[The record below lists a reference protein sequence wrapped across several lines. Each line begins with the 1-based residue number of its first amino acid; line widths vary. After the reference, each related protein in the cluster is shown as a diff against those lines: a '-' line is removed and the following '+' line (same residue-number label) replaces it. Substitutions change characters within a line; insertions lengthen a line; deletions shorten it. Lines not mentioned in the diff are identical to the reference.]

1 MLCCLTSGNKG
12 DVAPVSQETI
22 QKTIEGEKTQNTN
35 THYMCGGGCIRRRQM
50 WSKCLTLLVTK
61 ALLVYSWEQE
71 VTSSI
76 LHCDFV
82 VTITDDACVQRGWGD
97 YYEGWYQ
104 SRWQP
109 VAATLKADPR
119 CVYSPSRDDDAPTDV
134 RMPSTT
140 LQLSLH
146 F

>member
-1 MLCCLTSGNKG
+1 
-12 DVAPVSQETI
+12 
-22 QKTIEGEKTQNTN
+22 
-35 THYMCGGGCIRRRQM
+35 M

-119 CVYSPSRDDDAPTDV
+119 CVYSPSRDDAPLTFVCRPRLCSYPYTFEDDERELCRSEHNVSKAACWEVIDALV
-134 RMPSTT
+134 VSEYIY
-140 LQLSLH
+140 SS
-146 F
+146 